1 MSFGLKHAN
10 EIVGI
15 VPFVK
20 KVFANITLLAF
31 FDAAAAALAAVDIW
45 SAAAS

>member
-31 FDAAAAALAAVDIW
+31 FYAAGLAAVDIW